1 MEGASE
7 DGTGGVGKIGAAT
20 NGGGGVGGK
29 AAEQDFDVAEEDFD
43 VA

>member
-7 DGTGGVGKIGAAT
+7 DGTSGIEKMGAAT
-20 NGGGGVGGK
+20 NGGGGGGGK
-29 AAEQDFDVAEEDFD
+29 AAEPDFDVAEEDFD